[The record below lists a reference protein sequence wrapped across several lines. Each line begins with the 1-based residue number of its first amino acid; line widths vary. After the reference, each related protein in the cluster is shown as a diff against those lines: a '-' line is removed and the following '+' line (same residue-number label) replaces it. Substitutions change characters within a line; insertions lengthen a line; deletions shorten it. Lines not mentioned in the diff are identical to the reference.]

1 MSSRRY
7 HRHALTEA
15 RGYAKNFD
23 VSVEYLMRRAL
34 SWLGVSVV

>member
-1 MSSRRY
+1 MASGRY
-7 HRHALTEA
+7 RWHPLMEV

-34 SWLGVSVV
+34 S